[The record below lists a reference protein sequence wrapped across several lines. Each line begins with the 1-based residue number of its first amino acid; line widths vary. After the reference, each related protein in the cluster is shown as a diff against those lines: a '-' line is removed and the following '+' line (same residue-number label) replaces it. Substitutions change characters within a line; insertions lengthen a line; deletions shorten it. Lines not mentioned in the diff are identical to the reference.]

1 MAKRLYRASEE
12 KSLIGG
18 VCAGIAD
25 YFDIDPTLVR
35 LAFLFI
41 VFARGAGVLAYIIAW
56 VVIPQKPSHIKE
68 GKSNNETD
76 NKTRQ
81 NTENHSENS
90 KQDSSNAYSNQKEDE
105 KKTKKSNSY
114 KRKSTENQKLLGLIL
129 IAIGGIF
136 LVDIWLP
143 HFYWGRIW
151 PIIIIGLGL
160 IILIKDK

>member
-12 KSLIGG
+12 KSMIGG

-41 VFARGAGVLAYIIAW
+41 VLAGGAGLLAYLIAW
-56 VVIPQKPSHIKE
+56 VVIPQKPANIKE
-68 GKSNNETD
+68 E
-76 NKTRQ
+76 
-81 NTENHSENS
+81 NT
-90 KQDSSNAYSNQKEDE
+90 KEE
-105 KKTKKSNSY
+105 KKTKKN
-114 KRKSTENQKLLGLIL
+114 KRLLGIIL

-136 LVDIWLP
+136 LIDFWIP

-151 PIIIIGLGL
+151 PILIIGLGL
-160 IILIKDK
+160 VILIKDK